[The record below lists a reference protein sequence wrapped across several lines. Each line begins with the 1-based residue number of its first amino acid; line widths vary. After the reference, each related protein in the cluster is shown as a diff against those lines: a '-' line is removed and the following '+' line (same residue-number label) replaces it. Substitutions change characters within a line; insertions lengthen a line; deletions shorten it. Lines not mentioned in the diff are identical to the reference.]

1 MIGNEVL
8 VRSQGQEYEG
18 VQFTGS
24 WWIMDR
30 ALDIG
35 KGGVGTSMYV
45 THALQGYFLQSN
57 DFSCFLL
64 YEILIYLVIS
74 NVNQAQD
81 TLSLLL
87 VYLV

>member
-1 MIGNEVL
+1 M

-45 THALQGYFLQSN
+45 THALQGTFFNLMIFHVSY
-57 DFSCFLL
+57 CMK
-64 YEILIYLVIS
+64 Y
-74 NVNQAQD
+74 
-81 TLSLLL
+81 
-87 VYLV
+87 